1 MELSI
6 DTVGEQSSVAVS
18 ERGRVLTEISWHSGR
33 RHTPSLTPMIELAC
47 RQTGNT
53 EVVKRELEAVFVDV
67 GPGAYGGIRSGMAAA
82 EGLAVALDL
91 QCVGVG
97 RLEIEAYQHASSGL
111 AAAIHRASRTTWAW
125 QIFWG
130 PLDRWREL
138 EPPKTGATYELQ
150 RALADAKRFAGRSG
164 IICGE
169 PERLDD
175 EASGSLRDEGWMLSP
190 PSLNAR
196 RAGILAEL
204 GWRRLQDG
212 HGVPPAALEPL
223 YLREP
228 AIGPQPSE
236 QPSEQPSQ

>member
-18 ERGRVLTEISWHSGR
+18 DRGLVLTEISWRSGR
-33 RHTPSLTPMIELAC
+33 RHTPSLTPMIDFVC
-47 RQTGNT
+47 RQTGNA
-53 EVVKRELEAVFVDV
+53 ELVRRELGAVFVNI

-91 QCVGVG
+91 PCVGIG
-97 RLEIEAYQHASSGL
+97 RLELEAYQHAASGL
-111 AAAIHRASRTTWAW
+111 AAAVHRASRTTWAW

-130 PLDRWREL
+130 PLARWRAL
-138 EPPKTGATYELQ
+138 REPQTGGDPELQ
-150 RALADAKRFAGRSG
+150 RALADAARFAGRAG
-164 IICGE
+164 IVCGE
-169 PERLDD
+169 PDRLSDRLA
-175 EASGSLRDEGWMLSP
+175 ESFGNEGWALAP
-190 PSLNAR
+190 PALNQR

-212 HGVPPAALEPL
+212 RGVSPAALEPL

-228 AIGPQPSE
+228 AIGPQPPPDP
-236 QPSEQPSQ
+236 Q

>member
-18 ERGRVLTEISWHSGR
+18 DRGLVLTEINWQSGR
-33 RHTPSLTPMIELAC
+33 RHTPSLTPMIDFVC

-53 EVVKRELEAVFVDV
+53 DIVKQELEAVFVDV

-97 RLEIEAYQHASSGL
+97 RLEIEAFQHASSGL
-111 AAAIHRASRTTWAW
+111 AAAIHRASRTSWAW

-138 EPPKTGATYELQ
+138 GPTQTGAEFELL
-150 RALADAKRFAGRSG
+150 RALGDARRFAGRPG
-164 IICGE
+164 VICGE
-169 PERLDD
+169 PGRLSDD
-175 EASGSLRDEGWMLSP
+175 SAASLEHAGWACSP
-190 PSLNAR
+190 ASLNTR

-212 HGVPPAALEPL
+212 QGVAPAALEPL

-228 AIGPQPSE
+228 AIGPQPP
-236 QPSEQPSQ
+236 Q

>member
-6 DTVGEQSSVAVS
+6 DTVGEQSGVAVS
-18 ERGRVLTEISWHSGR
+18 EQGRVLTEISWQSGR
-33 RHTPSLTPMIELAC
+33 RHTPSLTPMIDLVC
-47 RQTGNT
+47 RQTGNA
-53 EVVKRELEAVFVDV
+53 EIVKRELEAVFVDV

-97 RLEIEAYQHASSGL
+97 RLEIEAYQHAASGL

-130 PLDRWREL
+130 PVNRWRGL
-138 EPPKTGATYELQ
+138 DSAKTGATFELQ
-150 RALADAKRFAGRSG
+150 RALADAKRFAGRPG

-175 EASGSLRDEGWMLSP
+175 ETAEALGDQGWLLSP
-190 PSLNAR
+190 PFLNAR

-204 GWRRLQDG
+204 GWRRLQNDQA
-212 HGVPPAALEPL
+212 VPPAALEPL

-228 AIGPQPSE
+228 AIGPQPA
-236 QPSEQPSQ
+236 Q

>member
-18 ERGRVLTEISWHSGR
+18 DRGRVLTEISWESGR
-33 RHTPSLTPMIELAC
+33 RHTPSLTPMIDLVC

-53 EVVKRELEAVFVDV
+53 AADKQELDAVFVHV
-67 GPGAYGGIRSGMAAA
+67 GPGAHGGRRSGTAAA
-82 EGLAVALDL
+82 AGLAVALDL

-111 AAAIHRASRTTWAW
+111 AAAIHRASRNTWAW

-138 EPPKTGATYELQ
+138 EPARTGGDFELQ
-150 RALADAKRFAGRSG
+150 RALADAKRFCGRAGA
-164 IICGE
+164 ICGE
-169 PERLDD
+169 PERLDED
-175 EASGSLRDEGWMLSP
+175 AASAVDDAGWLCSP

-196 RAGILAEL
+196 RAGVLAEL

-212 HGVPPAALEPL
+212 QGVPPAALEPL

-228 AIGPQPSE
+228 AIGPQP
-236 QPSEQPSQ
+236 QP

>member
-18 ERGRVLTEISWHSGR
+18 DRGRLLTEITWQSGR
-33 RHTPSLTPMIELAC
+33 RHTPSLTPMIDLVC

-53 EVVKRELEAVFVDV
+53 EIVKQELEAVFVDV

-97 RLEIEAYQHASSGL
+97 RLEIEAYQHAASGL
-111 AAAIHRASRTTWAW
+111 AAAIHLASRSTWAW

-138 EPPKTGATYELQ
+138 GPARTGSDFELQ
-150 RALADAKRFAGRSG
+150 RALADAKRFAGRPG
-164 IICGE
+164 VICGE
-169 PERLDD
+169 PQRLDD
-175 EASGSLRDEGWMLSP
+175 ETSQSLVGESWSLSP
-190 PSLNAR
+190 PALNTR
-196 RAGILAEL
+196 RAGVLAEL

-228 AIGPQPSE
+228 AIGPQPTQQS
-236 QPSEQPSQ
+236 

>member
-6 DTVGEQSSVAVS
+6 DTVGEQSGVAVS
-18 ERGRVLTEISWHSGR
+18 EQGRVLTEISWHSGR
-33 RHTPSLTPMIELAC
+33 RHTPSLTPMIDLVC
-47 RQTGNT
+47 RQTGNA
-53 EVVKRELEAVFVDV
+53 EIVKRELEAVFVDV

-130 PLDRWREL
+130 PLDRWRAL

-150 RALADAKRFAGRSG
+150 RALADAKRFAGRAG
-164 IICGE
+164 VICGE
-169 PERLDD
+169 PDRLED
-175 EASGSLRDEGWMLSP
+175 EASQSLQDEGWMLSP
-190 PSLNAR
+190 PCL
-196 RAGILAEL
+196 
-204 GWRRLQDG
+204 
-212 HGVPPAALEPL
+212 
-223 YLREP
+223 
-228 AIGPQPSE
+228 
-236 QPSEQPSQ
+236 

>member
-6 DTVGEQSSVAVS
+6 DTVGEQSSVAIS
-18 ERGRVLTEISWHSGR
+18 EQGHVLTEINWRSGR
-33 RHTPSLTPMIELAC
+33 RHTPSLTPMIDFVC

-53 EVVKRELEAVFVDV
+53 EVVKQELEAVFVDV

-97 RLEIEAYQHASSGL
+97 RLEIEAYQHAASGL
-111 AAAIHRASRTTWAW
+111 AAAIHRAARSTWAW
-125 QIFWG
+125 QMFSGSLDKWNELG
-130 PLDRWREL
+130 PARTGEEFEL
-138 EPPKTGATYELQ
+138 L
-150 RALADAKRFAGRSG
+150 RALGDARRLVGNAGV
-164 IICGE
+164 ICGE
-169 PERLDD
+169 PDRIEDD
-175 EASGSLRDEGWMLSP
+175 ARASLIDAGWTFSP
-190 PSLNAR
+190 AALNVR

-212 HGVPPAALEPL
+212 QGVPPAALEPL

-228 AIGPQPSE
+228 AIGPQP
-236 QPSEQPSQ
+236 PR

>member
-6 DTVGEQSSVAVS
+6 DTVGEQSGVAVS
-18 ERGRVLTEISWHSGR
+18 ERGRVLTEISWQSGR
-33 RHTPSLTPMIELAC
+33 RHTPSLTPMIDLVC
-47 RQTGNT
+47 RQTGNA
-53 EVVKRELEAVFVDV
+53 EIVKRELEAVFVDI

-91 QCVGVG
+91 QCVGIG

-125 QIFWG
+125 QMFWG
-130 PLDRWREL
+130 PLNRWREL
-138 EPPKTGATYELQ
+138 EQAKTGSAFELQ
-150 RALADAKRFAGRSG
+150 RAFADAMRFAGRPG

-169 PERLDD
+169 PERLDAKTS
-175 EASGSLRDEGWMLSP
+175 EALRSEGWMMSP

-212 HGVPPAALEPL
+212 QGVPPAALEAM

-228 AIGPQPSE
+228 AIGPQP
-236 QPSEQPSQ
+236 QQ

>member
-18 ERGRVLTEISWHSGR
+18 DRGRVLTEVSWRSGR
-33 RHTPSLTPMIELAC
+33 RHTPSLTPMIDFVC
-47 RQTGNT
+47 RQTGNA
-53 EVVKRELEAVFVDV
+53 EIVKQELEAVFVDV

-138 EPPKTGATYELQ
+138 APAMTGEEFELL
-150 RALADAKRFAGRSG
+150 RALGDARRFAGRSG
-164 IICGE
+164 IVCGE
-169 PERLDD
+169 PDRLSDD
-175 EASGSLRDEGWMLSP
+175 ASASLQDAGWTSSP
-190 PSLNAR
+190 PALNGR

-212 HGVPPAALEPL
+212 QGVPPAALEPL

-228 AIGPQPSE
+228 AIGPQPS
-236 QPSEQPSQ
+236 Q

>member
-6 DTVGEQSSVAVS
+6 DTVGEQSGVAVS
-18 ERGRVLTEISWHSGR
+18 EQGRVLTEISWQSGR
-33 RHTPSLTPMIELAC
+33 RHTPSLTPMIDLVC
-47 RQTGNT
+47 RQTGNA
-53 EVVKRELEAVFVDV
+53 EIVKRELEAVFVDV

-97 RLEIEAYQHASSGL
+97 RLEIEAYQHAASGL

-130 PLDRWREL
+130 PVNHWRGLDSA
-138 EPPKTGATYELQ
+138 KTGATFELQ
-150 RALADAKRFAGRSG
+150 RALADAKRFAGRPG

-175 EASGSLRDEGWMLSP
+175 ETAEALGDQGWLLSP

-204 GWRRLQDG
+204 GWRRLQNDQA
-212 HGVPPAALEPL
+212 VPPAALEPL

-228 AIGPQPSE
+228 AIGPQPA
-236 QPSEQPSQ
+236 Q

>member
-6 DTVGEQSSVAVS
+6 DTVGEQSGVAVS
-18 ERGRVLTEISWHSGR
+18 EQGRVLTEISWQSGR
-33 RHTPSLTPMIELAC
+33 RHTPSLTPMIDLVC
-47 RQTGNT
+47 RQTGNA
-53 EVVKRELEAVFVDV
+53 EIVKRELEAVFVDV

-97 RLEIEAYQHASSGL
+97 RLEIEAYQHAASGL

-130 PLDRWREL
+130 PVNRWRGL
-138 EPPKTGATYELQ
+138 DSAKTGATFELQ
-150 RALADAKRFAGRSG
+150 RAFADAKRFAGRPG

-175 EASGSLRDEGWMLSP
+175 ETAEALGDQGWLLSP

-204 GWRRLQDG
+204 GWRRLQNDQA
-212 HGVPPAALEPL
+212 VPPAALEPL

-228 AIGPQPSE
+228 AIGPQPA
-236 QPSEQPSQ
+236 Q

>member
-6 DTVGEQSSVAVS
+6 DTVGEQSGVAVS
-18 ERGRVLTEISWHSGR
+18 EQGRILTEISWHSGR
-33 RHTPSLTPMIELAC
+33 RHTPSLTPMIDLVC

-53 EVVKRELEAVFVDV
+53 EIVKRELEAVFVDV

-82 EGLAVALDL
+82 AGLAVALDL

-111 AAAIHRASRTTWAW
+111 AAAIHRASKSSWAW

-130 PLDRWREL
+130 PLERWREL
-138 EPPKTGATYELQ
+138 GPASTGAEYELL
-150 RALADAKRFAGRSG
+150 RALGDARRFVGRAGVV
-164 IICGE
+164 CGE
-169 PERLDD
+169 PHRLSDD
-175 EASGSLRDEGWMLSP
+175 AAASIEDAGWSRSP
-190 PSLNAR
+190 AALNVR
-196 RAGILAEL
+196 RAGLLAEL

-212 HGVPPAALEPL
+212 QGVPPAALEPL

-228 AIGPQPSE
+228 AIGPQPP
-236 QPSEQPSQ
+236 Q

>member
-18 ERGRVLTEISWHSGR
+18 EQGRVLTEISWRSGR
-33 RHTPSLTPMIELAC
+33 RHTPSLTPMIDLVC
-47 RQTGNT
+47 RQTGNP
-53 EVVKRELEAVFVDV
+53 EIVKQELEAAFVDV

-82 EGLAVALDL
+82 EGLAVALNL

-111 AAAIHRASRTTWAW
+111 AVAIHRASRTTWAW
-125 QIFWG
+125 QLFWG
-130 PLDRWREL
+130 PFDRWREL
-138 EPPKTGATYELQ
+138 EPAKTGSTFEMQ
-150 RALADAKRFAGRSG
+150 RALSDAKRFTGRPG
-164 IICGE
+164 VICGE

-175 EASGSLRDEGWMLSP
+175 EASEALGDEGWMLSP

-196 RAGILAEL
+196 RAGVLAEL
-204 GWRRLQDG
+204 GWQRLQNG
-212 HGVPPAALEPL
+212 QGVPPAALEPL

-228 AIGPQPSE
+228 AIGPQP
-236 QPSEQPSQ
+236 Q

>member
-18 ERGRVLTEISWHSGR
+18 EQGRVLTEISWQSGR
-33 RHTPSLTPMIELAC
+33 RHTPSLTPMIDLVC
-47 RQTGNT
+47 RQTGNS
-53 EVVKRELEAVFVDV
+53 EIVKQELEAVFVDV

-111 AAAIHRASRTTWAW
+111 AAAIHRASQTTWAW

-138 EPPKTGATYELQ
+138 GPAKTGAEFELL
-150 RALADAKRFAGRSG
+150 RALGDARRFAGRPG
-164 IICGE
+164 IVCGE
-169 PERLDD
+169 PSRLSDD
-175 EASGSLRDEGWMLSP
+175 ASASLVDAGWTFSP
-190 PSLNAR
+190 PALNVR
-196 RAGILAEL
+196 RAGVLGEL

-212 HGVPPAALEPL
+212 QGVPPAALEPL

-228 AIGPQPSE
+228 AIGPQP
-236 QPSEQPSQ
+236 QQ

>member
-6 DTVGEQSSVAVS
+6 DTVGEQSSVAIS
-18 ERGRVLTEISWHSGR
+18 DQGRVLTEINWESGR
-33 RHTPSLTPMIELAC
+33 RHTPSLTPMIDFVC

-53 EVVKRELEAVFVDV
+53 EIVKQQLEAVFVDV

-82 EGLAVALDL
+82 QGLAVALDL

-97 RLEIEAYQHASSGL
+97 RLEIEAYQHIGSGL
-111 AAAIHRASRTTWAW
+111 AIAIHRAARSAWAW
-125 QIFWG
+125 QVFWG
-130 PLDRWREL
+130 PVNRWKAL
-138 EPPKTGATYELQ
+138 EPPKTGAEFELL
-150 RALADAKRFAGRSG
+150 RALGDARRFAGRAG

-169 PERLDD
+169 PERL
-175 EASGSLRDEGWMLSP
+175 EADAAASVIDAGWSFAP
-190 PSLNAR
+190 ASLNAR

-212 HGVPPAALEPL
+212 QGVPPAALEPL

-228 AIGPQPSE
+228 AIGPQPPP
-236 QPSEQPSQ
+236 Q

>member
-6 DTVGEQSSVAVS
+6 DTVGEQSAVAVS
-18 ERGRVLTEISWHSGR
+18 DRGAVLTEISWHSGR
-33 RHTPSLTPMIELAC
+33 RHTPSLTPMIDLVC
-47 RQTGNT
+47 RQTGNA
-53 EVVKRELEAVFVDV
+53 EIVKQELEAVFVNV

-91 QCVGVG
+91 RCVGVG
-97 RLEIEAYQHASSGL
+97 RLEIEAYQHIGSGL
-111 AAAIHRASRTTWAW
+111 AAAVHRASRNAWAW

-138 EPPKTGATYELQ
+138 GPPRSGAEFELL
-150 RALADAKRFAGRSG
+150 RSLGDARRFAGRAG
-164 IICGE
+164 LICGE
-169 PERLDD
+169 PERLSDD
-175 EASGSLRDEGWMLSP
+175 AAASVRDAGWAMSP
-190 PSLNAR
+190 PALNQR

-212 HGVPPAALEPL
+212 LAVPPAALEPL

-228 AIGPQPSE
+228 AIGPQP
-236 QPSEQPSQ
+236 PPDSQ